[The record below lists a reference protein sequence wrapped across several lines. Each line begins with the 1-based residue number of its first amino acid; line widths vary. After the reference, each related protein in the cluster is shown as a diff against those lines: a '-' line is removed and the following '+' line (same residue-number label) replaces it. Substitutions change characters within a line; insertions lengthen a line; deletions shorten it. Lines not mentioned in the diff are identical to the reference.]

1 MGTGFRNLLVWQK
14 AKALAV
20 AVYETT
26 QTGPMAHDFGLRDQM
41 RRAAV
46 SVPSNIAEGDE
57 RDTDREAV
65 RFLFIAKG
73 SLAELRTQLEIARD
87 IGSLKQ
93 ESYARLEVE
102 CAEIARMLGALI
114 KAKQAAMDE
123 RQPGHRR

>member
-1 MGTGFRNLLVWQK
+1 
-14 AKALAV
+14 
-20 AVYETT
+20 
-26 QTGPMAHDFGLRDQM
+26 MAHDFGLRDQM